1 MYLELVFTDFPMHY
15 VYGVS
20 GPSLLIES
28 VDSMVT
34 CKGLQLEYKNHNII
48 INHNIMKHLAS
59 SMTGGEVP
67 GITCCYCCS
76 GGLQPFCFCFK

>member
-1 MYLELVFTDFPMHY
+1 MYLELIFTDFPMHY

-34 CKGLQLEYKNHNII
+34 CKGLQLEYKNHNIV
-48 INHNIMKHLAS
+48 NHNIIKHLAS
-59 SMTGGEVP
+59 SMTGGETP
-67 GITCCYCCS
+67 GITR
-76 GGLQPFCFCFK
+76 